1 MYGKW
6 ELSKEAQNAIKEV
19 LPSFGFTLDNESQ
32 VWKKHQQ
39 GMFLN
44 PDLVGDYTLQF
55 INDRLRIDLFSD
67 EYCRNEIGHRKG
79 EIFCYWGAAGWGDTD
94 GVVCQLKNTM
104 VNVYG
109 LRV

>member
-1 MYGKW
+1 
-6 ELSKEAQNAIKEV
+6 
-19 LPSFGFTLDNESQ
+19 
-32 VWKKHQQ
+32 
-39 GMFLN
+39 MFLN